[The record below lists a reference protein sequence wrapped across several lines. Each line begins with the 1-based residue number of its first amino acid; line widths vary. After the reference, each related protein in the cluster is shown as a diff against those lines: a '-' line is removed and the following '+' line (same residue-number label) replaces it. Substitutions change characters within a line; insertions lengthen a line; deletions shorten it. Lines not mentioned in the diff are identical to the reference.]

1 VFEIERFHTASRRI
15 GQETHIQVRG
25 ELDCATV
32 PSLEGRMDTVLHDGH
47 GPVVLDLSDLR
58 FMDVAGL
65 RLAVRL
71 EARAQLHGV
80 DLSLLQ
86 GPAPVER
93 VFELTGMRRYVPRTA
108 RR

>member
-1 VFEIERFHTASRRI
+1 VH
-15 GQETHIQVRG
+15 G

-32 PSLEGRMDTVLHDGH
+32 PSLEDQMDGVLHAGH
-47 GPVVLDLSDLR
+47 GPVILDLSDLR

-71 EARAQLHGV
+71 ESRAQLHGV
-80 DLSLLQ
+80 ELTLRE
-86 GPAPVER
+86 GPATR
-93 VFELTGMRRYVPRTA
+93 VFDLTGMRRYAPRTA

>member
-1 VFEIERFHTASRRI
+1 ME
-15 GQETHIQVRG
+15 
-25 ELDCATV
+25 
-32 PSLEGRMDTVLHDGH
+32 TVLHDGH
-47 GPVVLDLSDLR
+47 GPVVLDLSALR
-58 FMDVAGL
+58 FMDVSGL

-80 DLSLLQ
+80 DLRLME
-86 GPAPVER
+86 GPASVER